1 MELHAF
7 GDASGRGVAAAVY
20 AVVRQDSGTTQGL
33 LAAKARL
40 AKEQLT
46 IPRLEL
52 VAGHMAVN
60 SVDNIRHTLDG
71 FPVTSLH
78 CWHDSSVA
86 LHWICGNG
94 EYRQFMAN
102 RVKKI
107 KEHEINKWRHMLTD
121 QNPADLGS
129 RGGSVTDADLWWN
142 RPTWLQD
149 RNAWPP
155 NPVTTASE
163 VTEAESKILR
173 EVLATVTV
181 DQKQDEFDQLLE
193 RQDL

>member
-1 MELHAF
+1 MRWKRWESDLPEKIVVTRTFSPYREPINAVELHAF

-33 LAAKARL
+33 VAAKARL
-40 AKEQLT
+40 AKQRLT

-60 SVDNIRHTLDG
+60 SVDNIRHALDG
-71 FPVTSLH
+71 SPVTPVH
-78 CWHDSSVA
+78 CWLDSSVA
-86 LHWICGNG
+86 LHWIRGNG
-94 EYRQFMAN
+94 EYRQFVAN

-107 KEHEINKWRHMLTD
+107 KDHEINEWRHVPTD

-142 RPTWLQD
+142 GPDWLQD
-149 RNAWPP
+149 RHA
-155 NPVTTASE
+155 
-163 VTEAESKILR
+163 
-173 EVLATVTV
+173 
-181 DQKQDEFDQLLE
+181 
-193 RQDL
+193 